1 MTSLNDLNR
10 VLTAHGYAIKKS
22 SLTPRTVQAL
32 RKDLTVAPVT
42 NPKFQ
47 RQAANPAFTVYTESP
62 ARFYVPR
69 CWGTERFGQAE
80 ANTLGGG
87 TMLRESLKFV
97 GTPYDY
103 QKAIVD
109 QFIEQAGANGLICVP
124 CGRGK
129 TFMAIW
135 TAMRLGKK
143 FLIVVD
149 KEFLMNQWKGEL
161 ESLVPGI
168 RVGILQENKA
178 ETNEVTIVGKLPTV
192 EKLKELSKVNG
203 VSTGVSRDDLITAIQ
218 QFNPSLLNPKK
229 IWEEKELTLS
239 DLKEICKTKGLK
251 QSGKREELINRISS
265 IDADLVKPRKVFI
278 EKHPTI
284 PELIAVCKSNNIK
297 IATQKEK
304 LITKLQTVDPSLVKQ
319 EVTQIQF
326 DCTIAMIQTLVQRE
340 FPQGTFKDFGF
351 TIFDECHHLGAA
363 HFSRALLKVQT
374 NHMLGL
380 SATPIRDDGLTKVFE
395 WFLGKPVYWEKTR
408 EPDPQVVVRLE
419 QFSTDN
425 PEYNEIP
432 TDYKGDPIL
441 ARLLTKIVECPE
453 RNQHIA
459 KLIKEIAEDPQRR
472 ILVLSERIGHLETLE
487 TLLKP
492 TGLTMSYYVGGMKEE
507 EREAGAREARILLA
521 SYAMASE
528 AMNIKH
534 LNCVIMASPR
544 KKVEQST
551 GRILRVQKDQR
562 QIHPLIVDIVDS
574 HGMYQGQW
582 RKRAAYYKKCAYRIQ
597 IGNQEE
603 AETEETKEENSEE
616 CLILDD

>member
-1 MTSLNDLNR
+1 MASLNDLNR
-10 VLTAHGYAIKKS
+10 VLTTHGYAIKKS
-22 SLTPRTVQAL
+22 SLTPRTIQTL

-47 RQAANPAFTVYTESP
+47 RQGGTPSFAVYTESP
-62 ARFYVPR
+62 TRFYVPR
-69 CWGTERFGQAE
+69 CWGKDTFGAPE
-80 ANTLGGG
+80 ASAIGEG
-87 TMLRESLKFV
+87 TVLRDEIKFT
-97 GTPYDY
+97 GTPYPY
-103 QKAIVD
+103 QTDIVNTFLD
-109 QFIEQAGANGLICVP
+109 AGGNGLICVP

-135 TAMRLGKK
+135 TAIRLGKK
-143 FLIVVD
+143 FMIVVD

-161 ESLVPGI
+161 EVLVPGI
-168 RVGILQENKA
+168 RVGILQEDKCQIGE
-178 ETNEVTIVGKLPTV
+178 ETVVGKPLTSAELKV
-192 EKLKELSKVNG
+192 LCKERKLK
-203 VSTGVSRDDLITAIQ
+203 VSGT
-218 QFNPSLLNPKK
+218 
-229 IWEEKELTLS
+229 
-239 DLKEICKTKGLK
+239 
-251 QSGKREELINRISS
+251 REELVNR
-265 IDADLVKPRKVFI
+265 L
-278 EKHPTI
+278 
-284 PELIAVCKSNNIK
+284 
-297 IATQKEK
+297 KEN
-304 LITKLQTVDPSLVKQ
+304 DPSFQ
-319 EVTQIQF
+319 EKEITTVSY

-374 NHMLGL
+374 KYMLGL
-380 SATPIRDDGLTKVFE
+380 SATPTRDDGLTKVFE

-425 PEYNEIP
+425 PDYNQVP
-432 TDYKGDPIL
+432 TDYKGEPVL

-453 RNQHIA
+453 RNTHIA
-459 KLIKEIAEDPQRR
+459 KLIREIAEEPQRR
-472 ILVLSERIGHLETLE
+472 ILVLSERIGHLEAIE
-487 TLLKP
+487 TLLKSS
-492 TGLTMSYYVGGMKEE
+492 GLTMSYYVGGMKEE
-507 EREAGAREARILLA
+507 EREAGARMSRVLLA

-582 RKRAAYYKKCAYRIQ
+582 RKRAAYYKRCAYRIQ
-597 IGNQEE
+597 VGNQEE
-603 AETEETKEENSEE
+603 AEASEPEESGEDG
-616 CLILDD
+616 CLILDE

>member
-22 SLTPRTVQAL
+22 SLTPRTTQTL
-32 RKDLTVAPVT
+32 RKDLTVSPVT

-47 RQAANPAFTVYTESP
+47 RQAATQSFTVYTESP
-62 ARFYVPR
+62 SRFYIPR
-69 CWGTERFGQAE
+69 SWGKELFGEPE
-80 ANTLGGG
+80 ADAIPEAKS
-87 TMLRESLKFV
+87 LRSDLKFQ

-109 QFIEQAGANGLICVP
+109 QFLHVGGNGLICVP

-135 TAMRLGKK
+135 TALRLGKQ
-143 FLIVVD
+143 FMIVVD

-168 RVGILQENKA
+168 QVGILQEDKCQVGE
-178 ETNEVTIVGKLPTV
+178 ET
-192 EKLKELSKVNG
+192 VNG
-203 VSTGVSRDDLITAIQ
+203 KPMILA
-218 QFNPSLLNPKK
+218 
-229 IWEEKELTLS
+229 ELK
-239 DLKEICKTKGLK
+239 DVCKSKGLK
-251 QSGKREELINRISS
+251 VSGTRDQLIQRIQ
-265 IDADLVKPRKVFI
+265 D
-278 EKHPTI
+278 
-284 PELIAVCKSNNIK
+284 
-297 IATQKEK
+297 Q
-304 LITKLQTVDPSLVKQ
+304 DPSFQPQ
-319 EVTQIQF
+319 EIKTVTY
-326 DCTIAMIQTLVQRE
+326 DCTIAMIQTLVQRD
-340 FPQGTFKDFGF
+340 FPQGTFKPFGF

-363 HFSRALLKVQT
+363 HFSRALLKIQT
-374 NHMLGL
+374 KNMLGL
-380 SATPIRDDGLTKVFE
+380 SATPTRDDGLTKVFE

-419 QFSTDN
+419 QFTTKN

-432 TDYKGDPIL
+432 IDYRGEPVL

-459 KLIKEIAEDPQRR
+459 ELIKDIGKDERRR

-487 TLLKP
+487 TRLKDSK
-492 TGLTMSYYVGGMKEE
+492 LSMSYYVGGMKEE
-507 EREAGAREARILLA
+507 EREAGAKEARVLLA

-534 LNCVIMASPR
+534 LNCVILASPR

-551 GRILRVQKDQR
+551 GRILRVQKHQR
-562 QIHPLIVDIVDS
+562 EVHPLIVDVVDS
-574 HGMYQGQW
+574 HGVYQSQW
-582 RKRAAYYKKCAYRIQ
+582 KKRAAYYRKCAYRIQ
-597 IGNQEE
+597 VGDQEESDTSEKEE
-603 AETEETKEENSEE
+603 AEPDG

>member
-1 MTSLNDLNR
+1 MASLNELNR

-22 SLTPRTVQAL
+22 SLTPRTSQTL
-32 RKDLTVAPVT
+32 RKDLTVSPVT

-47 RQAANPAFTVYTESP
+47 RQGGTPSFAVYTESP
-62 ARFYVPR
+62 TRFYVPR
-69 CWGTERFGQAE
+69 CWGNDTFGAAE
-80 ANTLGGG
+80 ASAIG
-87 TMLRESLKFV
+87 TGKALREELKFI
-97 GTPYDY
+97 GKPYDY
-103 QKAIVD
+103 QTAIVD
-109 QFIEQAGANGLICVP
+109 QFIDQADANGLICVP

-135 TAMRLGKK
+135 TAMRIGKK

-161 ESLVPGI
+161 EALVPGL
-168 RVGILQENKA
+168 RVGILQEEKCQIGE
-178 ETNEVTIVGKLPTV
+178 ETSVGKAFP
-192 EKLKELSKVNG
+192 
-203 VSTGVSRDDLITAIQ
+203 IA
-218 QFNPSLLNPKK
+218 
-229 IWEEKELTLS
+229 
-239 DLKEICKTKGLK
+239 DLKVKCRELGQKVTGTREQLLERIRSCLPDFQDREIT
-251 QSGKREELINRISS
+251 
-265 IDADLVKPRKVFI
+265 
-278 EKHPTI
+278 
-284 PELIAVCKSNNIK
+284 
-297 IATQKEK
+297 
-304 LITKLQTVDPSLVKQ
+304 TVSY
-319 EVTQIQF
+319 
-326 DCTIAMIQTLVQRE
+326 DCTIAMIQTLVQRD
-340 FPQGTFKDFGF
+340 FPQGTFQDFGF

-374 NHMLGL
+374 KHMLGL
-380 SATPIRDDGLTKVFE
+380 SATPTRDDGLTKVFE

-425 PEYNEIP
+425 ADYNEIP
-432 TDYKGDPIL
+432 TDYKGDPVL

-453 RNQHIA
+453 RNAHIA
-459 KLIKEIAEDPQRR
+459 KLIKEIAEEPQRR
-472 ILVLSERIGHLETLE
+472 ILVLSERIGHLEAIE
-487 TLLKP
+487 TLLKSS
-492 TGLTMSYYVGGMKEE
+492 GLTMSYYVGGMKEE
-507 EREAGAREARILLA
+507 EREAGARVSRILLA

-582 RKRAAYYKKCAYRIQ
+582 RKRAAYYKRCAYRIQ
-597 IGNQEE
+597 VGDQDES
-603 AETEETKEENSEE
+603 ETKEEEDSKDEDD
-616 CLILDD
+616 CLIMDD

>member
-1 MTSLNDLNR
+1 MASLNDLNR
-10 VLTAHGYAIKKS
+10 VLTTHGYAIKKS
-22 SLTPRTVQAL
+22 SLTPRTSQSL

-47 RQAANPAFTVYTESP
+47 RQGGTPSFAVYTESP
-62 ARFYVPR
+62 TRFYVPR
-69 CWGTERFGQAE
+69 CWGKDTFGAPE
-80 ANTLGGG
+80 ASAIGEG
-87 TMLRESLKFV
+87 TVLRDDLKFT

-109 QFIEQAGANGLICVP
+109 QFIDQAGANGLICVP

-135 TAMRLGKK
+135 TAIRLGKK
-143 FLIVVD
+143 FMIVVD

-161 ESLVPGI
+161 EVLVPGI
-168 RVGILQENKA
+168 RVGILQEDKA
-178 ETNEVTIVGKLPTV
+178 ETNKVTIVGKAPTV
-192 EKLKELSKVNG
+192 EKLKELSKENG
-203 VSTGVSRDDLITAIQ
+203 ISLGVSREDLVSLITEV
-218 QFNPSLLNPKK
+218 NSDLLKPKK
-229 IWEEKELTLS
+229 VWEEKELTIPE
-239 DLKEICKTKGLK
+239 LKDICKTNGLK
-251 QSGKREELINRISS
+251 VTGKKEELITRINSVNPEITKS
-265 IDADLVKPRKVFI
+265 KKILV
-278 EKHPTI
+278 EKILTI
-284 PELIAVCKSNNIK
+284 PELIQICKENSIK
-297 IATQKEK
+297 IVSQKEK
-304 LITKLQTVDPSLVKQ
+304 LLSKLKTVDPELVKQ
-319 EVTQIQF
+319 EVKTIEF

-374 NHMLGL
+374 KYMLGL
-380 SATPIRDDGLTKVFE
+380 SATPTRDDGLTKVFE

-425 PEYNEIP
+425 PDYNQVP
-432 TDYKGDPIL
+432 TDYKGEPVL

-453 RNQHIA
+453 RNMHIA
-459 KLIKEIAEDPQRR
+459 KLIREIAEEPQRR
-472 ILVLSERIGHLETLE
+472 ILVLSERIGHLEAIE
-487 TLLKP
+487 TLLKSS
-492 TGLTMSYYVGGMKEE
+492 GLTMSYYVGGMKEE
-507 EREAGAREARILLA
+507 EREAGARMSRVLLA

-582 RKRAAYYKKCAYRIQ
+582 RKRAAYYKRCAYRIQ
-597 IGNQEE
+597 VGNQEE
-603 AETEETKEENSEE
+603 AEASEPEESGEDG